1 MSKMLVL
8 GLTLEEVVAMVTDA
22 ARRAVGEPVC
32 DPYAPGAFARLTV
45 FDVADADLTL
55 PDSMGRTLRLDRR
68 IRPRL
73 TVIGARV
80 VEAGS
85 NLSFAAAG
93 DAF

>member
-1 MSKMLVL
+1 
-8 GLTLEEVVAMVTDA
+8 
-22 ARRAVGEPVC
+22 
-32 DPYAPGAFARLTV
+32 
-45 FDVADADLTL
+45 
-55 PDSMGRTLRLDRR
+55 MGRTLRLDRR